1 MKNKQILCTICAR
14 GGSKGLT
21 NKNLLK
27 IGDKSLI
34 GHTLTQAKAID
45 AIDCI
50 IVSSDSNEI
59 LKEGEIYA
67 ADILLQRSAKL
78 SSDDAGKIDAII
90 DCLNHAESNLNKHF
104 DYVIDLD
111 VTSPLRNLIDIENCL
126 EFTKDQGFKNLIT
139 VTNSK
144 KNPYFNQIEITNE
157 GPQLVKSGHNIKGR
171 QSAPKVYDMNAS
183 IYVWSRDF
191 LINEKTLFSR
201 DTIVYDMPEERSL
214 DIDNELDF
222 KIVKHLIENEL

>member
-14 GGSKGLT
+14 GGSKGLP

-78 SSDDAGKIDAII
+78 ASDDAGKIDAII

-222 KIVKHLIENEL
+222 KIVKHLMENEL

>member
-14 GGSKGLT
+14 GGSKGLP

-78 SSDDAGKIDAII
+78 ASDEAGKIDAII

>member
-78 SSDDAGKIDAII
+78 ASDDAGKIDAII

-126 EFTKDQGFKNLIT
+126 EFTKDQRFKNLIT
-139 VTNSK
+139 ATNSK

-222 KIVKHLIENEL
+222 KIVKYLIENEL

>member
-14 GGSKGLT
+14 GGSKGLP

-45 AIDCI
+45 AIDCL

-78 SSDDAGKIDAII
+78 ASDDAGKIDAII
-90 DCLNHAESNLNKHF
+90 DCLNHAESKLNKHF

>member
-14 GGSKGLT
+14 GGSKGLP

-34 GHTLTQAKAID
+34 GHTLSQAKAID

-78 SSDDAGKIDAII
+78 ASDDAGKIDAII

-126 EFTKDQGFKNLIT
+126 EFTKDQRFKNLIT
-139 VTNSK
+139 ATNSK

>member
-1 MKNKQILCTICAR
+1 MNGCK
-14 GGSKGLT
+14 
-21 NKNLLK
+21 
-27 IGDKSLI
+27 
-34 GHTLTQAKAID
+34 
-45 AIDCI
+45 
-50 IVSSDSNEI
+50 
-59 LKEGEIYA
+59 
-67 ADILLQRSAKL
+67 
-78 SSDDAGKIDAII
+78 
-90 DCLNHAESNLNKHF
+90 
-104 DYVIDLD
+104 
-111 VTSPLRNLIDIENCL
+111 
-126 EFTKDQGFKNLIT
+126 GFKNLIT

>member
-14 GGSKGLT
+14 GGSKGLP

-78 SSDDAGKIDAII
+78 ASDDAGKIDAII

-111 VTSPLRNLIDIENCL
+111 VTSPLRSLIDIENCL

>member
-1 MKNKQILCTICAR
+1 MKDKQILCTICAR
-14 GGSKGLT
+14 GGSKGLP

-45 AIDCI
+45 AIGCI

-78 SSDDAGKIDAII
+78 ASDDAGKIDAII

>member
-1 MKNKQILCTICAR
+1 MKDKQILCTICAR
-14 GGSKGLT
+14 GGSKGLP

-78 SSDDAGKIDAII
+78 ASDDAGKIDAII

-183 IYVWSRDF
+183 IYVWSRNF

>member
-14 GGSKGLT
+14 GGSKGLP

-78 SSDDAGKIDAII
+78 ASDDAGKIDAII

-111 VTSPLRNLIDIENCL
+111 VTSPLRSLIDIENCL

-171 QSAPKVYDMNAS
+171 QSAPKVYDLNAS

>member
-14 GGSKGLT
+14 GGSKGLP

-34 GHTLTQAKAID
+34 GHTLTQAKAIE

-78 SSDDAGKIDAII
+78 ASDDAGKIDAII

>member
-14 GGSKGLT
+14 GGSKGLP

-78 SSDDAGKIDAII
+78 ASDDAGKIDAII
-90 DCLNHAESNLNKHF
+90 DCLNHAENNLNKHF

-171 QSAPKVYDMNAS
+171 QSAPKVFDMNAS

>member
-14 GGSKGLT
+14 GGSKGLP

-78 SSDDAGKIDAII
+78 ASDDAGKIDAII
-90 DCLNHAESNLNKHF
+90 DCLNHAESKLNKHF

>member
-14 GGSKGLT
+14 GGSKGLP

-78 SSDDAGKIDAII
+78 ASDDAGKIDAII

>member
-14 GGSKGLT
+14 GGSKGLP

-34 GHTLTQAKAID
+34 GHTLSQAKAID

-78 SSDDAGKIDAII
+78 ASDDAGKIDAII

-222 KIVKHLIENEL
+222 KIVKYLIENEL

>member
-1 MKNKQILCTICAR
+1 MKGKQILCTICAR
-14 GGSKGLT
+14 GGSKGLP

-78 SSDDAGKIDAII
+78 ASDDAGKIDAII
-90 DCLNHAESNLNKHF
+90 DCLNHAENNLNKHF

>member
-14 GGSKGLT
+14 GGSKGLP

-78 SSDDAGKIDAII
+78 ASDDAGKIDAII

-111 VTSPLRNLIDIENCL
+111 VSSPLRNLIDIENCL

-171 QSAPKVYDMNAS
+171 QSAPKVFDMNAS

>member
-14 GGSKGLT
+14 GGSKGLP

-78 SSDDAGKIDAII
+78 ASDNAGKIDAII

>member
-14 GGSKGLT
+14 GGSKGLP

-78 SSDDAGKIDAII
+78 ASDDAGKIDAII

-111 VTSPLRNLIDIENCL
+111 VTSPLRNLVDIENCL

-183 IYVWSRDF
+183 IYVWSRNF

>member
-14 GGSKGLT
+14 GGSKGLP

-78 SSDDAGKIDAII
+78 ASDDAGKIDAII

-111 VTSPLRNLIDIENCL
+111 VSSPLRNLIDIENCL

-191 LINEKTLFSR
+191 LINEKSLFSR

>member
-14 GGSKGLT
+14 GGSKGLP

-34 GHTLTQAKAID
+34 GHTLAQAKAID

-78 SSDDAGKIDAII
+78 ASDEAGKIDAII
-90 DCLNHAESNLNKHF
+90 DCLNYAESKLNKHF

-157 GPQLVKSGHNIKGR
+157 GPQLVKSGHNVKGR

-183 IYVWSRDF
+183 IYVWYKDF

-222 KIVKHLIENEL
+222 KFVKHLIENEL

>member
-1 MKNKQILCTICAR
+1 MKDKQILCTICAR
-14 GGSKGLT
+14 GGSKGLP

-78 SSDDAGKIDAII
+78 ASDDAGKIDAII
-90 DCLNHAESNLNKHF
+90 DCLKHAESNLNKHF

>member
-1 MKNKQILCTICAR
+1 MKDKQILCTICAR
-14 GGSKGLT
+14 GGSKGLP

-78 SSDDAGKIDAII
+78 ASDDAGKIDAII
-90 DCLNHAESNLNKHF
+90 DCLNHAESNLSKHF

>member
-78 SSDDAGKIDAII
+78 ASDDAGKIDAII

-126 EFTKDQGFKNLIT
+126 EFTKDQEFKNLIT

>member
-14 GGSKGLT
+14 GGSKGLP

-78 SSDDAGKIDAII
+78 ASDDAGKIDAII

-157 GPQLVKSGHNIKGR
+157 GPQLVKSGHNVKGR

-222 KIVKHLIENEL
+222 KFVKHLIENEL

>member
-14 GGSKGLT
+14 GGSKGLP
-21 NKNLLK
+21 NKNLLE

-34 GHTLTQAKAID
+34 GHTLTQAKLIEN
-45 AIDCI
+45 IDCI
-50 IVSSDSNEI
+50 IVSSDSSKI
-59 LKEGEIYA
+59 LEEGKMYG
-67 ADILLQRSAKL
+67 ADILLQRSTELA
-78 SSDDAGKIDAII
+78 SDNAGKIDAII
-90 DCLNHAESNLNKHF
+90 DCVTYAENKLNKNF

-111 VTSPLRNLIDIENCL
+111 VTSPLRNVMDIENCL
-126 EFTKDQGFKNLIT
+126 EFTKNEVFKNLIT

-157 GPQLVKSGHNIKGR
+157 GPQLVKSAHNIKGR
-171 QSAPKVYDMNAS
+171 QSAPRVYDMNAS
-183 IYVWSRDF
+183 IYVWSKDF
-191 LINEKTLFSR
+191 LINEKTLFSK

-222 KIVKHLIENEL
+222 KFVKHLMENEL

>member
-14 GGSKGLT
+14 GGSKGLP

-78 SSDDAGKIDAII
+78 ASDDAGKIDAII
-90 DCLNHAESNLNKHF
+90 DCLNHAESNFNKHF

-222 KIVKHLIENEL
+222 KIVKHLMENEL

>member
-14 GGSKGLT
+14 GGSKGLP

-34 GHTLTQAKAID
+34 GHTLTQAKAIE

-78 SSDDAGKIDAII
+78 ASDDAGKIDAII

-126 EFTKDQGFKNLIT
+126 EFTKDKGFKNLIT

>member
-14 GGSKGLT
+14 GGSKGLP

-67 ADILLQRSAKL
+67 ADVLLQRSAKL
-78 SSDDAGKIDAII
+78 ASDDAGKIDAII

-111 VTSPLRNLIDIENCL
+111 VSSPLRNLIDIENCL

-171 QSAPKVYDMNAS
+171 QSAPKVFDMNAS

>member
-78 SSDDAGKIDAII
+78 ASDDAGKIDAII
-90 DCLNHAESNLNKHF
+90 DCLNHAECNLNKHF

>member
-14 GGSKGLT
+14 GGSKGLP

-78 SSDDAGKIDAII
+78 ASDDAGKIDAII
-90 DCLNHAESNLNKHF
+90 DCLNHAESNFNKHF

>member
-14 GGSKGLT
+14 GGSKGLP

-78 SSDDAGKIDAII
+78 ASDDAGKIDAII

-111 VTSPLRNLIDIENCL
+111 VSSPLRNLIDIENCL

-144 KNPYFNQIEITNE
+144 KNPYFNQIEITKE

-171 QSAPKVYDMNAS
+171 QSAPKVFDMNAS

>member
-78 SSDDAGKIDAII
+78 ASDDAGKIDAII

>member
-14 GGSKGLT
+14 GGSKGLP

-78 SSDDAGKIDAII
+78 ASDDAGKIDAII

-214 DIDNELDF
+214 DIDNEIDF
-222 KIVKHLIENEL
+222 KFVKHLIENEL

>member
-14 GGSKGLT
+14 GGSKGLP

-27 IGDKSLI
+27 IGDISLI

-78 SSDDAGKIDAII
+78 ASDDAGKIDAII

-111 VTSPLRNLIDIENCL
+111 VSSPLRNLIDIENCL